1 MIPYIDKGHIF
12 FFSPPSKIDDKVK
25 YLTPYLQSKYSQT
38 TYMKSLSHILKEKD
52 ISVNSIWTDYPL
64 WTDAIRKRKIGN
76 QNDCAHPSIIADMIL
91 EVMDKEDPKVF
102 KGNELI
108 DRKYLLKKNIDLN
121 KYFYEEKYTKK
132 LDNLFLSHLTKK

>member
-1 MIPYIDKGHIF
+1 
-12 FFSPPSKIDDKVK
+12 
-25 YLTPYLQSKYSQT
+25 
-38 TYMKSLSHILKEKD
+38 MKSLSHILKEKD

-64 WTDAIRKRKIGN
+64 WTDAIRKRNIGN

-91 EVMDKEDPKVF
+91 EVMDNEDPKVF

-121 KYFYEEKYTKK
+121 KYFYEKVHTKK